1 MMESNRSHR
10 VDPELVEIVSQPRQG
25 SDPHLPGNADLSPWE
40 HEVRPAAA
48 RAGSGRGK
56 IVAAVIATGVF
67 LGTGFAIGAPVYAI
81 SRWWANRPVATATL
95 ETRSPVEAQAA
106 GAPPANE
113 ASLPSAAARSALL
126 VDEEVMFGAPPVEAD
141 SVEAP
146 EEAVAIPDPPVA
158 TLTSEPPAAGPLRS
172 EAPIVAAPPVDP
184 VTIERAAVDPVTM
197 EPVLGDPA
205 TVARAA
211 VNPVT
216 VERVTI
222 APLAVERVT
231 IDQVAVDRVVVAPVA
246 IDRVTVDPAQIN
258 VPRVDGEQVPAR

>member
-126 VDEEVMFGAPPVEAD
+126 VDEEVMFGAPAVEAD

-158 TLTSEPPAAGPLRS
+158 RLTSEPPLTGPLRS
-172 EAPIVAAPPVDP
+172 EQPIAEAALIDPVSIDP
-184 VTIERAAVDPVTM
+184 VTGAEGVTTDPV
-197 EPVLGDPA
+197 
-205 TVARAA
+205 A
-211 VNPVT
+211 VESAPSPVT